1 MIRILGFNGEGFIEC
16 LKQLL
21 RIDGSWIPQ
30 QEGYAMYIRP
40 AAIGMAPVLGVHA
53 SEKARSGVMKCY
65 VTCIVLCFV
74 KSH

>member
-1 MIRILGFNGEGFIEC
+1 MFIRILGFNGEGFIDC

-30 QEGYAMYIRP
+30 KEGYSMYIRP

-53 SEKARSGVMKCY
+53 SEKVRSDEWWS
-65 VTCIVLCFV
+65 VTCFIDLRCVV
-74 KSH
+74 V